1 MVIGADG
8 RNSSVARLARAR
20 EYGRAETVSIAYY
33 GYWNDVATD
42 KVEIYFQPGR
52 VVGVFPTHA
61 EQALIFVQWPVS
73 ERGAVK
79 SDIEGNYQAALG
91 EIAPVADRLTS
102 AKRHGR
108 LLGMAEILNFF
119 REPFGPGWAL
129 VGDAGHHKD
138 PLVAR
143 GKGDAWRDSHG
154 LAEAVISGW
163 EDEER
168 MHDALTAYQVVR
180 DAASTAVAEQN
191 VRLARL
197 DLALDEMPDAVRE
210 LTMAEVAGEKSVAR
224 ARLSQA

>member
-1 MVIGADG
+1 
-8 RNSSVARLARAR
+8 
-20 EYGRAETVSIAYY
+20 
-33 GYWNDVATD
+33 
-42 KVEIYFQPGR
+42 
-52 VVGVFPTHA
+52 
-61 EQALIFVQWPVS
+61 
-73 ERGAVK
+73 
-79 SDIEGNYQAALG
+79 
-91 EIAPVADRLTS
+91 
-102 AKRHGR
+102 
-108 LLGMAEILNFF
+108 MAEIPNFF

-143 GKGDAWRDSHG
+143 GISDAWRDGHL

-168 MHDALTAYQVVR
+168 MHDALTAYQGVR
-180 DAASTAVAEQN
+180 EAASTAVAEQN

-197 DLALDEMPDAVRE
+197 DLALDEMPDAFRE